1 RIQPSRDGVRLG
13 VEQPQVQREFI
24 CRREQQESVPPAME
38 NGPEA
43 TSSVAGSLSIS
54 CFVKMPSRP
63 RICSNSLWSLST
75 QLKYFSLP
83 QPAEQPNRG
92 LEYAYFLPSSLR
104 IVEVSNKTS
113 ALIELGGQTEYSQ
126 GVQRV
131 DDGQQVAC
139 ANDAVRSLLTKQP
152 PHVYGLAAVAY
163 HNLLV
168 NSSTSSCAGEGT
180 NAQTLIV
187 SGVSGSGKTESS
199 KHLLRFLSHASSS
212 LSCQQDCSQTEP
224 IESVIEAVNP
234 LLECFGNACTDE
246 NENSSRFGRHLE
258 LRFNRHGRLLGGQ
271 IRVLLLERGRALRPC
286 ADASQQQQL
295 QHWRDRPFHSLLCC
309 LYDTDFRADLN
320 DENLDKRLTLIV
332 DPGIHSGHRP
342 LSPSH
347 SWTKVAPLLNR
358 FLSAATASREVARLL
373 AGILL
378 LARLPITTSSGAR
391 DSISDKLDENSPA
404 EFLSESFADAEAAAC
419 SGLGLSEA
427 GQLLACLAGARIES
441 GRGSVFVRACT
452 IRECAGRRDA
462 VCRFLYGSLFAYL
475 VGQINRCI
483 QAGDANYT
491 TASST
496 IGILDLYGF
505 ENFLGRNGLDQLLI
519 NFANERLQQFY
530 LNHFVLAAKQ
540 EYTAERLPWEGDID
554 PVEDE
559 FNSLDSANSL
569 VELSVVTE
577 AIGQAERCLTAL
589 EELCRLNRPDRQLA
603 DRLNCS
609 SSNGDFSIRHF
620 AGKVAYSIQQFPAHN
635 RDRCPPE
642 LVSLLREQT
651 QSLML
656 REILTDS
663 NSNATVSSS
672 VLAGVSVKFR
682 QDLARLIDRLRSTR
696 PLWIRCLRPSLVRF
710 DMMMETGAGWSD
722 EDVAKQLESCGL
734 LPATRAARRLHPVR
748 LTYAEFLTRYGC
760 LMLARRDPHPRPLNS
775 PSPAEF
781 ELAYRR
787 QNDLPTTPSR
797 TPERLLRRR
806 TGASPADHQRR
817 LAAGILTGRLAGKAC
832 PPVRFGR
839 QFGRGKL
846 FLTAGQA
853 AELDRQLAQHRS
865 ASAVRLQRAPIALAG
880 SLGIVQLD
888 WPIMQCA
895 ALIAQS
901 MHTSNGLP
909 RANWAMNPPAKASP
923 APLVSTSS
931 CGASWRTGNSVTE
944 PSDLAATTGPLPWVM
959 STSRLRGAESPP
971 LGLGFSGMAARAT
984 ATERASEGLG
994 RPASLAIAASS
1005 GSLKNWQMKGADKF
1019 IIRVLPA
1026 ASECS
1031 AMRIRAGGHTLVGS
1045 SKCASVNWPALPSWV
1060 TRLRSSP
1067 EISTAQLEFNE
1078 KCGVGLGVRQALIR
1092 RPHSGSL
1099 HAVPQPLAN
1108 VIVKPDAAEH
1118 AGSFRRTQQPLGHT
1132 DGILGSAAG
1141 NVLSVRPA
1149 NKIVEY
1155 LSVLRA
1161 G

>member
-1 RIQPSRDGVRLG
+1 MSEASNDESIDDLCQLSVQSCQNMCHSLHSRYIRSQIYTWCGANTLVAVNPCQPLP
-13 VEQPQVQREFI
+13 ELYT
-24 CRREQQESVPPAME
+24 ESVLNYCLTA
-38 NGPEA
+38 
-43 TSSVAGSLSIS
+43 SQ
-54 CFVKMPSRP
+54 
-63 RICSNSLWSLST
+63 T
-75 QLKYFSLP
+75 Q
-83 QPAEQPNRG
+83 
-92 LEYAYFLPSSLR
+92 
-104 IVEVSNKTS
+104 
-113 ALIELGGQTEYSQ
+113 
-126 GVQRV
+126 
-131 DDGQQVAC
+131 
-139 ANDAVRSLLTKQP
+139 SLLTKQP

-258 LRFNRHGRLLGGQ
+258 LRFNRQGRLLGGQ
-271 IRVLLLERGRALRPC
+271 IRVLLLERGRALQPC

-320 DENLDKRLTLIV
+320 DENLDKRLSLIV
-332 DPGIHSGHRP
+332 DPGLHSGHRP

-475 VGQINRCI
+475 VGRINRCI
-483 QAGDANYT
+483 QAGDANDA

-656 REILTDS
+656 REILNDS
-663 NSNATVSSS
+663 ASNATVSSS
-672 VLAGVSVKFR
+672 VVAGVSAKFR

-865 ASAVRLQRAPIALAG
+865 ASAVRLQRAVRTWLLARRHRQRQRQAPQKTESFVKRRQELVELANANCQQEQQEQQQQQRSTASG
-880 SLGIVQLD
+880 FVSRHRLGRQCRRLSEASRRQLFRG
-888 WPIMQCA
+888 PTRA
-895 ALIAQS
+895 ERL
-901 MHTSNGLP
+901 LP
-909 RANWAMNPPAKASP
+909 YARQR
-923 APLVSTSS
+923 
-931 CGASWRTGNSVTE
+931 G
-944 PSDLAATTGPLPWVM
+944 LAAA
-959 STSRLRGAESPP
+959 RGLE
-971 LGLGFSGMAARAT
+971 
-984 ATERASEGLG
+984 
-994 RPASLAIAASS
+994 
-1005 GSLKNWQMKGADKF
+1005 D
-1019 IIRVLPA
+1019 
-1026 ASECS
+1026 
-1031 AMRIRAGGHTLVGS
+1031 
-1045 SKCASVNWPALPSWV
+1045 ALDDD
-1060 TRLRSSP
+1060 
-1067 EISTAQLEFNE
+1067 LE
-1078 KCGVGLGVRQALIR
+1078 
-1092 RPHSGSL
+1092 
-1099 HAVPQPLAN
+1099 
-1108 VIVKPDAAEH
+1108 
-1118 AGSFRRTQQPLGHT
+1118 
-1132 DGILGSAAG
+1132 
-1141 NVLSVRPA
+1141 
-1149 NKIVEY
+1149 
-1155 LSVLRA
+1155 
-1161 G
+1161 

>member
-1 RIQPSRDGVRLG
+1 MCHSLHRRYIRSQIYTWCGANTLVAVNPCQPLP
-13 VEQPQVQREFI
+13 ELYT
-24 CRREQQESVPPAME
+24 ESVLNYCLTA
-38 NGPEA
+38 
-43 TSSVAGSLSIS
+43 SQ
-54 CFVKMPSRP
+54 
-63 RICSNSLWSLST
+63 T
-75 QLKYFSLP
+75 Q
-83 QPAEQPNRG
+83 
-92 LEYAYFLPSSLR
+92 
-104 IVEVSNKTS
+104 
-113 ALIELGGQTEYSQ
+113 
-126 GVQRV
+126 
-131 DDGQQVAC
+131 
-139 ANDAVRSLLTKQP
+139 SLLTKQP

-258 LRFNRHGRLLGGQ
+258 LRFNRQGRLLGGQ
-271 IRVLLLERGRALRPC
+271 IRVLLLERGRALQPC

-295 QHWRDRPFHSLLCC
+295 QHWRDRPFYSLLCC

-320 DENLDKRLTLIV
+320 DENLDKRLSLIV
-332 DPGIHSGHRP
+332 DPGLHSGHRP

-475 VGQINRCI
+475 VGRINRCI
-483 QAGDANYT
+483 QAGDANDATASSTIGILDLYGFENFLGRNGLDQLLINFANERLQQFYLNHFVLAAKQEYT
-491 TASST
+491 AERLPWEGDIDPVEDEFNSLDSANSLVELYRPAERCLTALEELCRLNRPDRQLADRLNCSSSNGDFSIRHFAGKVAYSIQQFPAHNRDRCPPELVSLLREQTQSLMLREILTDSASNATVSSFVLAGAVKFRQDLARLIDRLRSTRPLWIRCLRPSLVRFDMMMETGAGWSDEDVAKQLESCGLLPATRAARRLHPVRLTYAEFLTRYGCLMLARRDPHPRPLNSPSPAEFELAYQRSTPSRTPERLLRRRTGASPADHQRRLAAGILTGRLAGKACPPVRFGRQFGRGKLQGRLLGGQIRVLLLERGRALQPCADASQQQQLQHWRDRPFYSLLCCLYDTDFRADLNDENLDKRLSLIVDPGLHSGHRPLSPSHSWTKVAPLLNRFLSAATASREVARLLAGILLLARLPITTSSGARDSISDKLDENSPAEFLSESFADAEAAACSGLGLSEAGQLLACLAGARIESGRGSVFVRACTIRECAGRRDAVCRFLYGSLFAYLVGRINRCIQAGDANDATASST

-642 LVSLLREQT
+642 L
-651 QSLML
+651 
-656 REILTDS
+656 
-663 NSNATVSSS
+663 
-672 VLAGVSVKFR
+672 
-682 QDLARLIDRLRSTR
+682 
-696 PLWIRCLRPSLVRF
+696 
-710 DMMMETGAGWSD
+710 
-722 EDVAKQLESCGL
+722 
-734 LPATRAARRLHPVR
+734 
-748 LTYAEFLTRYGC
+748 
-760 LMLARRDPHPRPLNS
+760 
-775 PSPAEF
+775 
-781 ELAYRR
+781 
-787 QNDLPTTPSR
+787 
-797 TPERLLRRR
+797 
-806 TGASPADHQRR
+806 
-817 LAAGILTGRLAGKAC
+817 
-832 PPVRFGR
+832 
-839 QFGRGKL
+839 
-846 FLTAGQA
+846 
-853 AELDRQLAQHRS
+853 
-865 ASAVRLQRAPIALAG
+865 
-880 SLGIVQLD
+880 
-888 WPIMQCA
+888 
-895 ALIAQS
+895 
-901 MHTSNGLP
+901 
-909 RANWAMNPPAKASP
+909 
-923 APLVSTSS
+923 
-931 CGASWRTGNSVTE
+931 
-944 PSDLAATTGPLPWVM
+944 
-959 STSRLRGAESPP
+959 
-971 LGLGFSGMAARAT
+971 
-984 ATERASEGLG
+984 
-994 RPASLAIAASS
+994 
-1005 GSLKNWQMKGADKF
+1005 
-1019 IIRVLPA
+1019 
-1026 ASECS
+1026 
-1031 AMRIRAGGHTLVGS
+1031 
-1045 SKCASVNWPALPSWV
+1045 
-1060 TRLRSSP
+1060 
-1067 EISTAQLEFNE
+1067 
-1078 KCGVGLGVRQALIR
+1078 
-1092 RPHSGSL
+1092 
-1099 HAVPQPLAN
+1099 
-1108 VIVKPDAAEH
+1108 
-1118 AGSFRRTQQPLGHT
+1118 
-1132 DGILGSAAG
+1132 
-1141 NVLSVRPA
+1141 
-1149 NKIVEY
+1149 
-1155 LSVLRA
+1155 
-1161 G
+1161 